1 MNPPWGLSACHSA
14 CFDWQGLSLCCQAF
28 PHIGNCWRLS
38 AEATSHPWTAAKQR
52 TEWSRIRIC
61 RDESILTGRA
71 LISYTGGF
79 HMKRAAG
86 VGGSALVFVS
96 VVFTTFP
103 TLANLHGEIYICMAS
118 ISKSRQPL
126 QQNKLVHTSGMYPS
140 SPVQRVVEKELL
152 HVRGVHSCRVG
163 SLFRPRGKSLLSII
177 SCRETMRRENALTE
191 KKSQLFIWS
200 KLAFNHL
207 MSLDK
212 SLQARLQFYNHEWNC
227 SASFDLRLTFFLQIK
242 KRSGLWSLGLCAELK
257 QTVTWASPAAAPT
270 FSISCIIVGTKRAS
284 LKLWLQ
290 SLVICVQYLST
301 EGQVC
306 LKQSSLSEGIPPY

>member
-1 MNPPWGLSACHSA
+1 
-14 CFDWQGLSLCCQAF
+14 
-28 PHIGNCWRLS
+28 
-38 AEATSHPWTAAKQR
+38 
-52 TEWSRIRIC
+52 
-61 RDESILTGRA
+61 
-71 LISYTGGF
+71 
-79 HMKRAAG
+79 
-86 VGGSALVFVS
+86 
-96 VVFTTFP
+96 
-103 TLANLHGEIYICMAS
+103 
-118 ISKSRQPL
+118 
-126 QQNKLVHTSGMYPS
+126 
-140 SPVQRVVEKELL
+140 
-152 HVRGVHSCRVG
+152 
-163 SLFRPRGKSLLSII
+163 
-177 SCRETMRRENALTE
+177 MRRENALTE

-270 FSISCIIVGTKRAS
+270 FSISCIIAEAERAS
-284 LKLWLQ
+284 LKLGLQ

-306 LKQSSLSEGIPPY
+306 LKQSSLSEGIPPYQMNVCLFQLCTMSWMPVPAFAAMFNLLVLLLLHCWVLGHCLVLSVSCGGWSESTHYALSRERRGSHETCIHLFSAAGRVCTLVLAIIRLAWERGNSKLSSRGIFGLLVHCSLVSLTPWHSSPGICSVVPWPAFHSLTLKSCHGAKWCTCPVFKDDWRFYSHSDIK